1 MGIDVRYVAN
11 RLILRRVNVV
21 IGGFIV
27 QKGEMA
33 ECMTIDLIYKNRN
46 MTILVNGEDQQ
57 IVAIDPLP
65 KGNIVTCELIKSS
78 PVLIHYRITVPD
90 EKVRIKNGTIVF
102 EKEENA

>member
-1 MGIDVRYVAN
+1 M
-11 RLILRRVNVV
+11 RRASAITAD

-27 QKGEMA
+27 QRGERI
-33 ECMTIDLIYKNRN
+33 ERMTIDLIYKNRN
-46 MTILVNGEDQQ
+46 MTILVNGEDRQ

-78 PVLIHYRITVPD
+78 PVLIHYRITAPND
-90 EKVRIKNGTIVF
+90 KVRIEDRTIVF